1 MRQDGGVKADGD
13 DFPTMRISRVTGDST
28 PTSRQR
34 TGGEGEE
41 AGKREEAMAEGD
53 VNIQDSRARRVDWAL
68 RQAWDVVDVVQQQG
82 GSEEGMAGLATNSLL
97 VLLRLHELLVGCLDL
112 APVPPVL
119 APTSKMSGT
128 AVDGLIERAVRH
140 WTGRARAEARR
151 GEGKRSWSLD
161 LSKGLLR

>member
-1 MRQDGGVKADGD
+1 MRQDGGVNADGD
-13 DFPTMRISRVTGDST
+13 GFSTMTRVTGAPT

-34 TGGEGEE
+34 PGGEGEE

-68 RQAWDVVDVVQQQG
+68 RQAWDVVDVVNQQG

-119 APTSKMSGT
+119 APTSKISGT

>member
-13 DFPTMRISRVTGDST
+13 GFSTMRISRVTGDLT

-34 TGGEGEE
+34 PGGEGEE
-41 AGKREEAMAEGD
+41 AGNREEAMAEGD

-140 WTGRARAEARR
+140 WTGHARAEARR